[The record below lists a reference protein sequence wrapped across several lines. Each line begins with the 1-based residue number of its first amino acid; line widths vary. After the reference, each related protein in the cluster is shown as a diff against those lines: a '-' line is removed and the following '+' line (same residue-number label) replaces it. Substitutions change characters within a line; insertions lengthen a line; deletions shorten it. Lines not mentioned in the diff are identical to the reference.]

1 MKAPLVI
8 IFAFVAFSS
17 TSVAQE
23 ISQPQQVFKISLSD
37 FALGQYSLE
46 YERVAGEDW
55 SAGVSI
61 SGIDFETSAESYYL
75 GHFYDAMGEWHS
87 VYSKIDASVS
97 GFEAC
102 LNLRKYGVIKGDM
115 PEGFYAGVFLQ
126 LRHVKSDLAEEFS
139 APEAYS
145 IWYGQAYPHS
155 IDHQAEFNSLGI
167 GVQLGYQ
174 WMADNGLSLD
184 VFAGPMFRRA
194 NRTLAFDELPVSEEA
209 ALDAVDDRMHQYYHI
224 SSLSRFYQARTGS
237 WFKAGLSL
245 GLAF

>member
-1 MKAPLVI
+1 MI
-8 IFAFVAFSS
+8 ICAFVAFLS
-17 TSVAQE
+17 TSRAQE
-23 ISQPQQVFKISLSD
+23 SPQPLQVIKISLSD

-46 YERVAGEDW
+46 YERVSGADW

-61 SGIDFETSAESYYL
+61 SGIGFETSAESFGLMY
-75 GHFYDAMGEWHS
+75 FYDAVGEWHS
-87 VYSKIDASVS
+87 VYSKIDASVA

-102 LNLRKYGVIKGDM
+102 LNLRKYGVIKGNM

-126 LRHVKSDLAEEFS
+126 LRQVKSDLTEEFS
-139 APEAYS
+139 APETS
-145 IWYGQAYPHS
+145 STWYGQAYPHT
-155 IDHQAEFNSLGI
+155 IDHQAKFNSLGM

-194 NRTLAFDELPVSEEA
+194 NRTLTFDELPVSEEA
-209 ALDAVDDRMHQYYHI
+209 ALDAVDNRLRNHYYPTL
-224 SSLSRFYQARTGS
+224 SLTRFYQARTGS